1 MYIHEAIAEA
11 VKEEKY
17 IERKKFENETA
28 YRKLKIKPTNSSAHC
43 MVCTFDQNGKEV
55 HHCKNWN
62 PPAEDLMANDWE
74 LSD

>member
-1 MYIHEAIAEA
+1 MYIHEAIAKA

-43 MVCTFDQNGKEV
+43 MAYTFDQNEIEV

-62 PPAEDLMANDWE
+62 PSAEDLMANDWE